1 MDDLSLRV
9 ERGQILGLLVSNGA
23 VKTTTLR
30 ALMGLLH
37 PDAGTITIFGRRVHP
52 GSPALSR
59 LGSFVEGPGFL
70 PHLSGRANLELYWRA
85 TGRPAGW
92 HLDEVLAIAGLGAAI
107 DRPVR
112 TYSRGMCQRLAIAQA
127 MLGLPDLLVLDE
139 PMNGLDPP
147 QIREMR
153 DALLRYA
160 AEGRTVI
167 LSSHLLAEVEQTCGH
182 VVVMNQGRRI
192 AAGPVADIVGD
203 GAALLIGTTQ
213 ADRAVS
219 VLRDL
224 AGIDSV
230 DRHADGVQVQPNGVP
245 PSAVVA
251 ALVGAGIPVDR
262 VGPSRRLEDAFLALI
277 DNPSEEA
284 GSAKRRRPLLRVLP
298 VHTLAAH
305 AAAAGGGDPPARRR
319 RTMVAALILLALPWI
334 LVGAFELGGPPQ
346 PGSGAPG
353 LVDLATTGGLNFA
366 AFSFFASVGFLL
378 VVAVALFCGDTVAS
392 EAGWGTLR
400 YLLAAPV
407 PRARLLRQKL
417 VVALAYSAV
426 AVTSFP
432 LMSLAAGTVA
442 FGWHP
447 LRLPGTGAVLGSGVA
462 VGRMGIVL
470 VYVLGTELVVAGLA
484 FLLSVS
490 TDSPLGAVGG
500 AVGLVIVS
508 DILDAVTALG
518 GWRQVLP
525 THWQFA
531 WLDAMQP
538 QISWGGMLEGA
549 AVSLSYALVLFA
561 LAFRHFRAKD
571 IVS

>member
-1 MDDLSLRV
+1 MTATGVPASAPGYSPRHTLPLRV
-9 ERGQILGLLVSNGA
+9 EA
-23 VKTTTLR
+23 VRQL
-30 ALMGLLH
+30 
-37 PDAGTITIFGRRVHP
+37 
-52 GSPALSR
+52 
-59 LGSFVEGPGFL
+59 
-70 PHLSGRANLELYWRA
+70 
-85 TGRPAGW
+85 
-92 HLDEVLAIAGLGAAI
+92 
-107 DRPVR
+107 
-112 TYSRGMCQRLAIAQA
+112 
-127 MLGLPDLLVLDE
+127 
-139 PMNGLDPP
+139 
-147 QIREMR
+147 
-153 DALLRYA
+153 
-160 AEGRTVI
+160 
-167 LSSHLLAEVEQTCGH
+167 
-182 VVVMNQGRRI
+182 
-192 AAGPVADIVGD
+192 
-203 GAALLIGTTQ
+203 
-213 ADRAVS
+213 
-219 VLRDL
+219 
-224 AGIDSV
+224 
-230 DRHADGVQVQPNGVP
+230 
-245 PSAVVA
+245 
-251 ALVGAGIPVDR
+251 
-262 VGPSRRLEDAFLALI
+262 
-277 DNPSEEA
+277 
-284 GSAKRRRPLLRVLP
+284 
-298 VHTLAAH
+298 
-305 AAAAGGGDPPARRR
+305 RRR
-319 RTMVAALILLALPWI
+319 RTLVAALILLALPWI

-346 PGSGAPG
+346 PGSGAPE

-462 VGRMGIVL
+462 LGRMGIVL
-470 VYVLGTELVVAGLA
+470 AYVFATELVVAGLA

-549 AVSLSYALVLFA
+549 AVSLSYALILFA
-561 LAFRHFRAKD
+561 WAFRHFRAKD

>member
-1 MDDLSLRV
+1 MTATGVPASAPGYTPRRTLPLRV
-9 ERGQILGLLVSNGA
+9 E
-23 VKTTTLR
+23 
-30 ALMGLLH
+30 
-37 PDAGTITIFGRRVHP
+37 
-52 GSPALSR
+52 
-59 LGSFVEGPGFL
+59 
-70 PHLSGRANLELYWRA
+70 
-85 TGRPAGW
+85 
-92 HLDEVLAIAGLGAAI
+92 AIRQL
-107 DRPVR
+107 
-112 TYSRGMCQRLAIAQA
+112 
-127 MLGLPDLLVLDE
+127 
-139 PMNGLDPP
+139 
-147 QIREMR
+147 
-153 DALLRYA
+153 
-160 AEGRTVI
+160 
-167 LSSHLLAEVEQTCGH
+167 
-182 VVVMNQGRRI
+182 
-192 AAGPVADIVGD
+192 
-203 GAALLIGTTQ
+203 
-213 ADRAVS
+213 
-219 VLRDL
+219 
-224 AGIDSV
+224 
-230 DRHADGVQVQPNGVP
+230 
-245 PSAVVA
+245 
-251 ALVGAGIPVDR
+251 
-262 VGPSRRLEDAFLALI
+262 
-277 DNPSEEA
+277 
-284 GSAKRRRPLLRVLP
+284 
-298 VHTLAAH
+298 
-305 AAAAGGGDPPARRR
+305 RRR
-319 RTMVAALILLALPWI
+319 RTMVAALILLALPWV

-432 LMSLAAGTVA
+432 LMSLAAGTVV

-525 THWQFA
+525 THWQFV

-538 QISWGGMLEGA
+538 QIFWGGMLEGA